1 MQGKEAMQV
10 KESIQGMLAMLA
22 PSEQHE
28 SEMRAR
34 EGHADNGEQ
43 GAK

>member
-1 MQGKEAMQV
+1 MEGGDAGEEGDAG
-10 KESIQGMLAMLA
+10 EGGD
-22 PSEQHE
+22 QHE